1 MKYAIKNSFKIEAT
15 PGATGQCVCCGS
27 EMVAKCGSQTV
38 WHWAHKSKRYCDH
51 WWEHETQ
58 WHRDWKNHFPQ
69 DWQEVVH
76 FADDGEKHIADV
88 KTSDELVIEF
98 QHSKLCSEERTA
110 RERFYENMI
119 WVVDGLRLK
128 SDVKKFQRAPTLTH
142 LQYPVLLSECV
153 PLSIFPSFWDWSTSS
168 KPVFFDWGNS
178 LFCFLPGF
186 EPSENKYRPR
196 YRLMFSLKRDQ
207 FLKMCERAASFNFNF
222 EQALRAEPNFEYR
235 RIS

>member
-1 MKYAIKNSFKIEAT
+1 MKYALHKNAKVEAT
-15 PGATGQCVCCGS
+15 PGANGICLCCGS
-27 EMVAKCGSQTV
+27 ELVAKCGSQKV
-38 WHWAHKSKRYCDH
+38 WHWAHKLKQHCDR
-51 WWEHETQ
+51 WWENETQ
-58 WHRDWKNHFPQ
+58 WHRDWKNYFPQ

-76 FADDGEKHIADV
+76 FAEDGEKHIADV
-88 KTSDELVIEF
+88 KTPDGLVIEL

-128 SDVKKFQRAPTLTH
+128 SDMKKFQRAPTFTH
-142 LQYPVLLSECV
+142 LKYPVLLSECV
-153 PLSIFPSFWDWSTSS
+153 PLSIFPSFKEWSTSS

-186 EPSENKYRPR
+186 EPSANKYGPR
-196 YRLMFSLKRDQ
+196 SRLMFVLNRDQ
-207 FLKMCERAASFNFNF
+207 FSKICGRAALFNFNF
-222 EQALRAEPNFEYR
+222 EQALRAEPDFEYR